1 MTRTSKL
8 IINTQIFGF
17 YQKKTRRCKNK
28 KKSTPEQRITS
39 CESIIIIAGIYIY
52 VRVCNV
58 HNIHPIRFYSID
70 KSLVRVSFS
79 WTIKLF
85 RCSIVRPQER
95 TYNNNNNNYKVS
107 HTALML
113 KIS

>member
-28 KKSTPEQRITS
+28 KKARQSNELRHASQSLLLPVY
-39 CESIIIIAGIYIY
+39 IYIY

-70 KSLVRVSFS
+70 KSLVRVSCS

-95 TYNNNNNNYKVS
+95 TYNNNNNYKVS